1 MRYSI
6 MFLALTCGLV
16 ACANASDK
24 VCTRE
29 EAIQAETESSTLKD
43 WDSVYQAFK
52 RFGHCDD
59 GAIGEGY
66 SDSIAR
72 LLASD
77 WAHIEKANTLTSSDK
92 KFRRFVLHH
101 IDELMSPDQWR
112 MISEN
117 ARDHCPTSAARLC
130 KLIESRLSE
139 VDQNIRR
146 RKIPELKGSE

>member
-1 MRYSI
+1 MRNSI
-6 MFLALTCGLV
+6 IFLVLTCGLV
-16 ACANASDK
+16 ACANAADK

-43 WDSVYQAFK
+43 WDGVYQAFK

-66 SDSIAR
+66 SDSVAR

-77 WAHIEKANTLTSSDK
+77 WVHIEKANELTSRDK

-101 IDELMSPDQWR
+101 IDELMSPDQAK
-112 MISEN
+112 MIGEN
-117 ARDHCPTSAARLC
+117 ARDHCPTSTTRLC

-139 VDQNIRR
+139 VEQNIRQR
-146 RKIPELKGSE
+146 RNP